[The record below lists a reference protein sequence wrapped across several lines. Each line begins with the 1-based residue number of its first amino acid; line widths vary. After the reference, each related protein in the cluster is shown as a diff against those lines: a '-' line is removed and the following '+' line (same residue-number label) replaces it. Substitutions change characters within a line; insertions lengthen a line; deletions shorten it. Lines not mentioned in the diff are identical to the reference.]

1 MNLFLILL
9 ILRLAQIIRFLD
21 LMRRLLNIL
30 SGEDISLWLAL
41 LTAEE
46 PSLVSHLLDDKI
58 EQ

>member
-9 ILRLAQIIRFLD
+9 ILRLAQIIRFRH